1 MLEKIQNVQSEE
13 ELVDLIE
20 PYLDSLNT
28 EKLGC
33 NTVSSLKKHEIWGC
47 IAKAAE
53 KDGHMEL
60 SKIMFSA
67 EERWSELEEAREAA
81 LG

>member
-1 MLEKIQNVQSEE
+1 MLEKIKNVQSED

-20 PYLDSLNT
+20 PYLDSLDT

-33 NTVSSLKKHEIWGC
+33 HTVSSLKKHEIWAC

-53 KDGHMEL
+53 QDGHKEL
-60 SKIMFSA
+60 SKIMYTA
-67 EERWSELEEAREAA
+67 EERWNELEAKREAEM
-81 LG
+81 G